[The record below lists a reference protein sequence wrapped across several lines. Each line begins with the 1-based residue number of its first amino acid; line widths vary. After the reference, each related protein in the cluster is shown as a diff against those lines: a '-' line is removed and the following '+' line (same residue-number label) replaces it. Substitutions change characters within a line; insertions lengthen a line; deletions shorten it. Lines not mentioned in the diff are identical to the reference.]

1 MSTGGSVWLALMT
14 SAICGGSSVAGGGG
28 WSAQT
33 LPMKVRL
40 WPVGCLGLGCLFILI
55 YLLLFIL
62 GNN

>member
-1 MSTGGSVWLALMT
+1 MT

-33 LPMKVRL
+33 SPMKVRL
-40 WPVGCLGLGCLFILI
+40 WPVGCLGLGGLFILI